1 MLTLAFFIILV
12 YISVTYESHYL
23 NALKN
28 KVCYFQKTKRTSRPL
43 RADAQTSRSSMQAE
57 AEHNATCLVV
67 YILQWF
73 VSRGRK

>member
-1 MLTLAFFIILV
+1 MLTSAFFIILV
-12 YISVTYESHYL
+12 YISVTYESHYM

-28 KVCYFQKTKRTSRPL
+28 KVCYFQKTKRTNRPL
-43 RADAQTSRSSMQAE
+43 RAAAHTRRRSMQAE